1 MPKKI
6 EPAVKERAVRRVLE
20 HRAEYPTMTAAVLA
34 VARQEGIGKESLRR
48 WVAQAEVDSG
58 QRPGVSTEESEQVK
72 ALKAENR
79 RPGGDHRVS
88 LPPRQARSRAEHARD
103 RTVRPGPDGAASGP
117 GSRSRAQRAP
127 AQDRLLTRWAW
138 PGPRPGR
145 GSGGAHRPAWRTRTR

>member
-1 MPKKI
+1 WAVTNATKSLGHPSGLSMPTLVAGPRSTATSASSSAPTTTSVTTAG
-6 EPAVKERAVRRVLE
+6 PAPVDVRDGRAARRGRE
-20 HRAEYPTMTAAVLA
+20 
-34 VARQEGIGKESLRR
+34 VA
-48 WVAQAEVDSG
+48 
-58 QRPGVSTEESEQVK
+58 
-72 ALKAENR
+72 
-79 RPGGDHRVS
+79 PGGDHRVS

-145 GSGGAHRPAWRTRTR
+145 GSGGAHRPAWRT